1 MLPEVELVNHLLDL
15 KKPSFTNSHELML
28 YERGYLTG
36 LLARLAHD
44 DSDVKRFLE
53 HEIKRAYKRKPQ

>member
-1 MLPEVELVNHLLDL
+1 MLPEVKLVNQLLAL
-15 KKPSFTNSHELML
+15 KQKPFANSHDQVL

-44 DSDVKRFLE
+44 DSGIKYFLE
-53 HEIKRAYKRKPQ
+53 HEIKLLTKK